1 MLDSTPKLI
10 SGEHVVYSSSKHWA
24 SVVTSSVWAIAL
36 ILGALLVGWIQPD
49 ATGGVLG
56 FFNRTLELLR
66 LGLFLAGLGW
76 IVYNVV
82 VWRTAE
88 YSVTNRRV
96 LGHEG
101 FMRQRST
108 DTLLTSVSDIRT
120 ATSVLGRL
128 LNYGNVRILSAA
140 GESGK
145 DELTA
150 ISNAEQ
156 FKQAVLEQKAGSG
169 ALAAAAGPPAPV
181 SARSA
186 ATVDTGQVIT
196 QIVTNLTTLR
206 DAGVLTDAEFNS
218 MRADWLR
225 RL

>member
-1 MLDSTPKLI
+1 LL
-10 SGEHVVYSSSKHWA
+10 V
-24 SVVTSSVWAIAL
+24 
-36 ILGALLVGWIQPD
+36 LGALLVGWIQPD

-66 LGLFLAGLGW
+66 LGLFLAGMGW
-76 IVYNVV
+76 IIYNVA

-120 ATSVLGRL
+120 STSVLGRM
-128 LNYGNVRILSAA
+128 LNSGNVRILSAA

-169 ALAAAAGPPAPV
+169 VAPPTPVAP
-181 SARSA
+181 RSA
-186 ATVDTGQVIT
+186 APVDTGQVVT
-196 QIVTNLTTLR
+196 QIIALLTTLR
-206 DAGVLTDAEFNS
+206 DTGVLTDAEFKT